1 MTTEK
6 HTPDELAAEA
16 LRLLDEFSDLAEQE
30 GRDYIAK
37 DCSDNWRPETF
48 IPYRALRA
56 AINQLAA
63 LAAAQQVEPPGW
75 KLVPVEPT
83 LEMVAALATDKF
95 PDDWEAGKS
104 LQRKQMSLPEDQCI
118 PFNHEVECAVGKYQR
133 LLTAAPPAPAAE
145 KRRGLTRQQLREAF
159 YRHTGCTLGGDIEL
173 AEHVCTV
180 VEREHGIPPADAK
193 EDGK

>member
-6 HTPDELAAEA
+6 QTPEALAAECKRLREA
-16 LRLLDEFSDLAEQE
+16 LCAVYFRQGQQFNHSSMSEAVQLIRQHDS
-30 GRDYIAK
+30 
-37 DCSDNWRPETF
+37 
-48 IPYRALRA
+48 
-56 AINQLAA
+56 AIDRLAA

-145 KRRGLTRQQLREAF
+145 KRQGLTEQEIDDAIREGGIVHCDGPSMAF
-159 YRHTGCTLGGDIEL
+159 RAGIEF
-173 AEHVCTV
+173 AEDF
-180 VEREHGIPPADAK
+180 HGIPPADAK
-193 EDGK
+193 EGE